1 MGPVHLLVGFVVRSP
16 LFVQLRSH
24 VSAALRLSHPSTPFP
39 FLPMNPQGRAK
50 ASTAAPRHESR
61 KTPQQPK
68 VDQSRTTNTN
78 QNRDLKYDG
87 FYGLLRRFLPKTHC
101 VSPRTH
107 HAGRRHNIT
116 HTRHHPLTL
125 RLLFHQKFQRGL
137 SQRFPS
143 TTTHLGD
150 TAIPRPSFYWFP
162 RHENHHHYELL
173 PTPQINVHR
182 KTPPKV
188 LQGLP
193 IAIRCFT
200 KISRPRK
207 SPSKTK
213 GAKGYNPPN
222 SSCYQGRK
230 LSIAIRCVVVSPRLS
245 LGALDSR
252 LARHTTNNVY
262 PPRSSQD
269 HHAPRPSAYRAP
281 TQPRPM
287 WR

>member
-68 VDQSRTTNTN
+68 VNQSRTTNTN

-125 RLLFHQKFQRGL
+125 RLLFHQKFQRSL
-137 SQRFPS
+137 FPAIS
-143 TTTHLGD
+143 FHHPPTWVTQPSPDQVFTGSRD
-150 TAIPRPSFYWFP
+150 TRIIIII
-162 RHENHHHYELL
+162 
-173 PTPQINVHR
+173 T
-182 KTPPKV
+182 
-188 LQGLP
+188 
-193 IAIRCFT
+193 
-200 KISRPRK
+200 
-207 SPSKTK
+207 
-213 GAKGYNPPN
+213 
-222 SSCYQGRK
+222 SCY
-230 LSIAIRCVVVSPRLS
+230 P
-245 LGALDSR
+245 
-252 LARHTTNNVY
+252 
-262 PPRSSQD
+262 PPR
-269 HHAPRPSAYRAP
+269 
-281 TQPRPM
+281 
-287 WR
+287 

>member
-116 HTRHHPLTL
+116 HTRHHP
-125 RLLFHQKFQRGL
+125 HPKA
-137 SQRFPS
+137 SCPSNSSAAFPS
-143 TTTHLGD
+143 DFLPPPRTWVTQPSPDQVFTGSRD
-150 TAIPRPSFYWFP
+150 TRIIIIII
-162 RHENHHHYELL
+162 
-173 PTPQINVHR
+173 T
-182 KTPPKV
+182 
-188 LQGLP
+188 
-193 IAIRCFT
+193 
-200 KISRPRK
+200 
-207 SPSKTK
+207 
-213 GAKGYNPPN
+213 
-222 SSCYQGRK
+222 SCY
-230 LSIAIRCVVVSPRLS
+230 P
-245 LGALDSR
+245 
-252 LARHTTNNVY
+252 
-262 PPRSSQD
+262 PPR
-269 HHAPRPSAYRAP
+269 
-281 TQPRPM
+281 
-287 WR
+287 

>member
-125 RLLFHQKFQRGL
+125 RLLVHQIPAQPFPAISFH
-137 SQRFPS
+137 
-143 TTTHLGD
+143 
-150 TAIPRPSFYWFP
+150 
-162 RHENHHHYELL
+162 
-173 PTPQINVHR
+173 
-182 KTPPKV
+182 
-188 LQGLP
+188 
-193 IAIRCFT
+193 
-200 KISRPRK
+200 
-207 SPSKTK
+207 
-213 GAKGYNPPN
+213 
-222 SSCYQGRK
+222 
-230 LSIAIRCVVVSPRLS
+230 
-245 LGALDSR
+245 
-252 LARHTTNNVY
+252 
-262 PPRSSQD
+262 
-269 HHAPRPSAYRAP
+269 HHAPG
-281 TQPRPM
+281 
-287 WR
+287 

>member
-87 FYGLLRRFLPKTHC
+87 FYGLLRRFLPETHC

-162 RHENHHHYELL
+162 RHENHHHHYELL

-200 KISRPRK
+200 KIYLVPERVPAKPKGQKATIPRI
-207 SPSKTK
+207 PLVTK
-213 GAKGYNPPN
+213 GENFRSRSGA
-222 SSCYQGRK
+222 SSFHQDFPLGR
-230 LSIAIRCVVVSPRLS
+230 
-245 LGALDSR
+245 
-252 LARHTTNNVY
+252 
-262 PPRSSQD
+262 
-269 HHAPRPSAYRAP
+269 
-281 TQPRPM
+281 
-287 WR
+287 